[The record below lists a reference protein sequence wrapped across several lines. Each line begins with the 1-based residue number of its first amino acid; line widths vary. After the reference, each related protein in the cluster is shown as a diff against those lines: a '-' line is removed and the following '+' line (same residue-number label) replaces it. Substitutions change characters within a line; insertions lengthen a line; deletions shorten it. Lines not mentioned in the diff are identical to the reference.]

1 MFASLR
7 YTCPC
12 SRCCCSCCCCAV
24 AQVGDAK
31 FIKQHDAIQKL
42 NLQASDANDFSNSS
56 TIGVVTIQTSHSQL
70 AVCCS
75 FELVGSRGYASC
87 TAKAWSLGLY
97 Q

>member
-1 MFASLR
+1 
-7 YTCPC
+7 
-12 SRCCCSCCCCAV
+12 
-24 AQVGDAK
+24 
-31 FIKQHDAIQKL
+31 
-42 NLQASDANDFSNSS
+42 
-56 TIGVVTIQTSHSQL
+56 VVTIQTSHSQL